1 MPPFGILLL
10 VAGVA
15 CILFGGWLALNL
27 GGAAERRAAH
37 HRVVGNPR
45 PRFPRRNQSHNY
57 RAQTTRG
64 VRLSGALFV
73 FVGLFFILISLVFGA
88 ASRGL

>member
-15 CILFGGWLALNL
+15 CVLFGGWLALNL

-37 HRVVGNPR
+37 HRLVGNPR
-45 PRFPRRNQSHNY
+45 PQWPRHNKLHNY
-57 RAQTTRG
+57 RPQTLRG

-73 FVGLFFILISLVFGA
+73 FVGLFFLLISVAFGA
-88 ASRGL
+88 

>member
-1 MPPFGILLL
+1 MLPLGIFLII
-10 VAGVA
+10 AGVA
-15 CILFGGWLALNL
+15 CILFGAWLALNI
-27 GGAAERRAAH
+27 GGAADRRAAH

-45 PRFPRRNQSHNY
+45 PRFPSRNKSHNY

-73 FVGLFFILISLVFGA
+73 FVGLFFILISVVVGA